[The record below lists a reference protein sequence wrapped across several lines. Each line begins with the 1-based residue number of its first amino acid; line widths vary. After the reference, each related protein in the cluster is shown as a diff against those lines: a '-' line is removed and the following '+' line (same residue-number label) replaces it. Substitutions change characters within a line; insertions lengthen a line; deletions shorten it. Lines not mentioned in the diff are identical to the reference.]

1 MFSDRFSQESRE
13 FNAQWET
20 KLSLEAD
27 GLHILDLT
35 ESNPTNSN
43 LKYPSELPGLL
54 SRASILR
61 YTPTPQGHPE
71 ARQAISEYYRSRGR
85 DCHPENLILTTS
97 TSEAYSFLFKLLCNP
112 GDEVLIPSPSYPLFD
127 SLAEL
132 ENVELVRYPL
142 LQARGSGVVNSHWQA
157 DFEFLRSQISTH
169 CKALILVNP
178 NNPTGNLLDAAEVHA
193 YLELA
198 TEYGLALIVDE
209 VFCDYALG
217 AKPFVP
223 LVSDGPLVFTLNGF
237 SKLLGLPQ
245 MKLGWIHVAGAPSIA
260 IEALGHLEWIAD
272 AFLSVNTP
280 VQLAAADLL
289 KLEGPIQSSILA
301 RLKSNLETVESLTKG
316 SERLRCLRPEAGW
329 SLVLEVNIAM
339 EDEAFALELLKQHKV
354 LVHAGRLF
362 GFETGCYL
370 VISLLGPVAE
380 FKEGVSRILSFAEAA
395 SH

>member
-1 MFSDRFSQESRE
+1 M
-13 FNAQWET
+13 
-20 KLSLEAD
+20 
-27 GLHILDLT
+27 HILDLT
-35 ESNPTNSN
+35 GSNPTTSD
-43 LKYPSELPGLL
+43 LAYPAELPGLL
-54 SRASILR
+54 NRPSVLSYLPA
-61 YTPTPQGHPE
+61 PQGHPE
-71 ARQAISEYYRSRGR
+71 ARKAISEYYRSRGR
-85 DCHPENLILTTS
+85 DVHPENLILTTS

-142 LQARGSGVVNSHWQA
+142 LQAKGSGVVNAHWQA

-169 CKALILVNP
+169 CKALILVDP
-178 NNPTGNLLDAAEVHA
+178 NNPTGNLLDAAEVSA

-198 TEYGLALIVDE
+198 TEYGLALIIDE
-209 VFCDYALG
+209 VFCDYLLG
-217 AKPFVP
+217 DKPFIP
-223 LVSDGPLVFTLNGF
+223 IVSEGPLVFTLNGF

-245 MKLGWIHVAGAPSIA
+245 MKLGWIHVAGAPSLA
-260 IEALGHLEWIAD
+260 TEALGHLEWIAD

-289 KLEGPIQSSILA
+289 QMAGPIQTTILA
-301 RLKSNLETVESLTKG
+301 RLNANLETAERLTKD

-329 SLVLEVNIAM
+329 SLVLEVNVAM
-339 EDEAFALELLKQHKV
+339 EDDAFALELLKKHKV

-370 VISLLGPVAE
+370 VLSLLGPETE
-380 FKEGVSRILSFAEAA
+380 FKDGIGRILAFAEDAA
-395 SH
+395 RG